1 MADLNA
7 LRKRFKAEKKN
18 RLKTRQLHN
27 MIPDED
33 AEKVLTAADIIMSIQ
48 RHCLTV
54 LLGTKGITAKQ

>member
-27 MIPDED
+27 KIPDEK
-33 AEKVLTAADIIMSIQ
+33 AERVLTVGDIISYIQ
-48 RHCLTV
+48 RQSLTV
-54 LLGTKGITAKQ
+54 LLGTKGIAAKQ